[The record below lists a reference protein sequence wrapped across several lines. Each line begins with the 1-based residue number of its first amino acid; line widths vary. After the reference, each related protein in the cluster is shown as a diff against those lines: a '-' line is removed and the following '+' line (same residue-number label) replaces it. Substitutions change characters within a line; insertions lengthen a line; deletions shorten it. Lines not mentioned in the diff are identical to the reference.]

1 MTLTTYMTT
10 TTTSQ
15 RRLVALCVVLGA
27 LLVLVAA
34 LAAWLGRDE
43 FHQMR
48 EDVQASASDA
58 AEPAEADGPP
68 AVRLSAAAQRNLGL
82 KTAAP
87 VEATRAA
94 GGAMVELQVVDPQ
107 TLAEARGRLRAAVQ
121 ERDAARAQAEASAR
135 ELRRVQG
142 LFDDDRSASQ
152 RALDAARAQ
161 AAADAAH
168 QGAQQAAVDSLQAA
182 AQAAWGRTVAGWLAA
197 PLATPLDHLFTGQAA
212 LLRAQATAGAV
223 LPPGHLRLDTG
234 GDARALDGG
243 TPAQRLYR
251 VEPARLAPGQRLWAR
266 AAGQGAPADGA
277 WVPASA
283 VVWHAGQAWIYLLQS
298 ADDDD
303 AAPATA
309 PAASASASAA
319 AAAPTRASFR
329 RRALAGAER
338 VDERWFVPGLEDE
351 DTVVV
356 QGAQVLLSEELK
368 FQLRNENDD

>member
-1 MTLTTYMTT
+1 MTTTTTSMTT

-15 RRLVALCVVLGA
+15 RRWMVLCVVLGA

-43 FHQMR
+43 FHQLR
-48 EDVQASASDA
+48 EEAQASDA
-58 AEPAEADGPP
+58 AEPAAAEGPP
-68 AVRLSAAAQRNLGL
+68 RVSLSAAAQRNLGL

-87 VEATRAA
+87 MEASRAT
-94 GGAMVELQVVDPQ
+94 GGALVELLVVDPQ
-107 TLAEARGRLRAAVQ
+107 ALAEARGKLRGAAQ
-121 ERDAARAQAEASAR
+121 ELDAARAQAEASAR

-168 QGAQQAAVDSLQAA
+168 QGAQQAALDSLQAA
-182 AQAAWGRTVAGWLAA
+182 ARATWGPTVAGWLGAA
-197 PLATPLDHLFTGQAA
+197 QAA
-212 LLRAQATAGAV
+212 ALDPVFNGRATLLRAQATAGVAP
-223 LPPGHLRLDTG
+223 PPGRLQ
-234 GDARALDGG
+234 LDGG
-243 TPAQRLYR
+243 ADARPLDAAAATAQRLYLAPAAR
-251 VEPARLAPGQRLWAR
+251 VAPGQRLWAR
-266 AAGQGAPADGA
+266 AAGHGAAVDGA

-283 VVWHAGQAWIYLLQS
+283 VVWHAGQPWVYVQQA

-303 AAPATA
+303 AP
-309 PAASASASAA
+309 PAA
-319 AAAPTRASFR
+319 AAAASAPAARDSFR
-329 RRALAGAER
+329 RRALASAER

-351 DTVVV
+351 DKVVV